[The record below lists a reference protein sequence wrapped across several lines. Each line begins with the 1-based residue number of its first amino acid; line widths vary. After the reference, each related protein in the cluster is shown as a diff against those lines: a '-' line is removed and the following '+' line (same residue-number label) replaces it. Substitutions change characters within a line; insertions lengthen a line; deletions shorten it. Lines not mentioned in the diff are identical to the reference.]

1 MRNAVSGS
9 IRTITVGQAWECA
22 ALKVL
27 VSIAVALAA
36 LPLPLLA
43 QEHEEGGG
51 GHGAPIELLWIPVIL
66 LAAKLTGALAER
78 MRQPAVVGEL
88 AAGIVLGNLA
98 LVGIN
103 WLTPVP
109 DNGVV
114 RFLAELG
121 VILLLFQ
128 IGLES
133 SIARMRTVGARALGV
148 ALIGVVLPFGA
159 GALAVPLII
168 PGHPTNTY
176 LFIGA
181 ALTATSVGITAR
193 VFQDL
198 GVLRSREAQIVLG
211 AAVIDDVLGLLILAV
226 VSALVVAGTV
236 GVGTIAW
243 IVAKTTLF
251 LVGAVVIGQ
260 LLAPRLGSLLGRLQR
275 GTGMKL
281 TLALV
286 FALVFAYAAG
296 VIGLAPI
303 VGAFA
308 AGLVLMPVHFS
319 HFDEPVIVRQLRA
332 LLRNADP
339 ELRERGER
347 VVHAHAEKHVEHLI
361 EPLTQVLV
369 PIFFVLTGMMV
380 TLESFLDAS
389 TVLVGLA
396 LTAIAIGGKLA
407 AGLAAGPVR
416 KWIVGWGMVP
426 RGEVGLIFAS
436 IGRALGVIDDRIFS
450 VVVMLV
456 MLTTLATPP
465 ILAAMMR
472 RKAVETLPP
481 GAEDRR
487 AEPEL
492 V

>member
-1 MRNAVSGS
+1 MESDPERRWV
-9 IRTITVGQAWECA
+9 RVCA
-22 ALKVL
+22 RHPLALRCIAL
-27 VSIAVALAA
+27 VTLMLAA
-36 LPLPLLA
+36 VPLPLLA

-51 GHGAPIELLWIPVIL
+51 GHGAPIELLWIPIIL

-78 MRQPAVVGEL
+78 FRQPAVVGEL
-88 AAGIVLGNLA
+88 ASGIILGNLA
-98 LVGIN
+98 LVGIGFFS
-103 WLTPVP
+103 PVP
-109 DNGVV
+109 ENGVV

-133 SIARMRTVGARALGV
+133 SLRKMRAVGGRALAV
-148 ALIGVVLPFGA
+148 ALIGVTLPFAA
-159 GALAVPLII
+159 GALVVPFII
-168 PGHPTNTY
+168 PGHSTNTY
-176 LFIGA
+176 LFVGA

-193 VFQDL
+193 VFHDL

-226 VSALVVAGTV
+226 VSALVTAGTV
-236 GVGTIAW
+236 GAGTIAW
-243 IVAKTTLF
+243 IVAKATLF

-260 LLAPRLGSLLGRLQR
+260 LLAPRLGSLLGRMQR
-275 GTGMKL
+275 GAGMKL

-296 VIGLAPI
+296 LIGLAPI

-319 HFDEPVIVRQLRA
+319 HFDEPVIVRQLRT
-332 LLRNADP
+332 LLRKADP

-347 VVHAHAEKHVEHLI
+347 VVDAHAEKHVEHLI

-380 TLESFLDAS
+380 TLESFLDVS
-389 TVLVGLA
+389 TLLMGLA

-426 RGEVGLIFAS
+426 RGEVGLIFAT
-436 IGRALGVIDDRIFS
+436 IGRTMGVIDERMFS

-481 GAEDRR
+481 GVEDRR